1 MEIACQLLRKNLP
14 TNCDF
19 LEPEGGFFIWITFP
33 ANVVAADFN
42 RYCLDKYKV
51 VAIAGDTFS
60 ANGLFKNCLRIT
72 IGFHSKENLTIG
84 LERLCKAYREFV
96 TASEVLDAK

>member
-1 MEIACQLLRKNLP
+1 MEIACKILHENLP
-14 TNCDF
+14 KSCHF
-19 LEPEGGFFIWITFP
+19 LEPKGGFFIWVTFP
-33 ANVVAADFN
+33 SNVVAADFN
-42 RYCLDKYKV
+42 LYCLDKYKV

-84 LERLCKAYREFV
+84 LKKLCTAFNEFV
-96 TASEVLDAK
+96 ASAGAE